1 MVTHVCAQIHEL
13 WQQFNNMTPQDLLQQ
28 HEYLRMHVLQ
38 HPEKVI
44 RQGTSAHAQWLTLIQ
59 YPKTKLNLLHRSSML
74 QFDRT
79 TYSSRPQ
86 VDLELNA
93 ALNTCFAGR
102 ELYRKFQVDAD
113 TGFSQSHVAAENANY
128 TLDQIVAMNSI
139 KRTVEHLEHKLDKI
153 TDMWQDKERGVGEKL
168 QLSDL
173 ETAMKTVILVSL

>member
-1 MVTHVCAQIHEL
+1 MRYGSALDHIQR
-13 WQQFNNMTPQDLLQQ
+13 Q
-28 HEYLRMHVLQ
+28 YLCCIEALCNSAC
-38 HPEKVI
+38 
-44 RQGTSAHAQWLTLIQ
+44 TSTLIDRGICSGR
-59 YPKTKLNLLHRSSML
+59 LCVNLL
-74 QFDRT
+74 
-79 TYSSRPQ
+79 
-86 VDLELNA
+86 LNA
-93 ALNTCFAGR
+93 AFNICFAGR

-173 ETAMKTVILVSL
+173 ETAMKTVISL

>member
-1 MVTHVCAQIHEL
+1 M
-13 WQQFNNMTPQDLLQQ
+13 
-28 HEYLRMHVLQ
+28 
-38 HPEKVI
+38 
-44 RQGTSAHAQWLTLIQ
+44 
-59 YPKTKLNLLHRSSML
+59 
-74 QFDRT
+74 
-79 TYSSRPQ
+79 
-86 VDLELNA
+86 
-93 ALNTCFAGR
+93 NTCFAGR

-173 ETAMKTVILVSL
+173 ETAMKTVTSLQTCTCMSSARPTNTRTSEFTSPFRQIAKIPRPCTCMYI